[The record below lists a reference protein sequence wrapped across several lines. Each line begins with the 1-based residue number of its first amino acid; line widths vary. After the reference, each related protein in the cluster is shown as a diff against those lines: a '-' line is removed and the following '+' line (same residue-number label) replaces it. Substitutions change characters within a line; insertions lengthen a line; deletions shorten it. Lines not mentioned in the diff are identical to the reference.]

1 MKMRKTTIQC
11 KPSRST
17 PGSAFPGLYLLV
29 AVAALAVAVGGRAA
43 VQPAAAQNQDAWKK
57 RKPSP
62 NDCLFD
68 TTIFT
73 EDGFRVPNADV
84 IAHPFGKKKPVWE
97 DWTGQMGEVVLRV
110 PPYGDY
116 EIQVKAQGYT
126 TQTQRITAQ
135 FGDKV
140 DVIFHMPRKVGKKS

>member
-1 MKMRKTTIQC
+1 MRKTTIQHS
-11 KPSRST
+11 PSRPAS
-17 PGSAFPGLYLLV
+17 GSAFPGLCLLV
-29 AVAALAVAVGGRAA
+29 AVAALAIAASGRAA
-43 VQPAAAQNQDAWKK
+43 VQPPAAQNQDAWKK
-57 RKPSP
+57 QKPSP

-84 IAHPFGKKKPVWE
+84 VAHPFGKKKPVWE

-116 EIQVKAQGYT
+116 EIQVKAQGYA
-126 TQTQRITAQ
+126 TQTQKVAAQ

-140 DVIFHMPRKVGKKS
+140 DVIFHMPRKGGKKS